1 MKRIIANTNVI
12 NIGKKGEN
20 DTRQVVFDISE
31 WLELLGEGTV
41 ALIHKRNGDTEPYPC
56 VVKVVGTEALWNIAD
71 VDVDKPGA
79 GECELMYVI
88 GGRIAKSVTWATL
101 TSKGLSDASSE
112 VPEPHKSWVDEVIK
126 ASTGKSAYE
135 VAVEEGFE
143 GSVDEWLESLVGPK
157 GDTPQKGVDYWNTSD
172 KAEIETYVGQKVI
185 EKNTELEKQLDVVK
199 DIALGASMAIS
210 YHDYS
215 QMVATLNVLPKDFF
229 KSGQDINI
237 VTKYVPDIWVAFI
250 EDTHEEYT
258 YVDDETIVQTLS
270 DVGTFKVGYF
280 VLAQRETQKVY
291 VEDLAKKSQV
301 PVIDATLKDNGAYT
315 LTISVG
321 VNE

>member
-41 ALIHKRNGDTEPYPC
+41 ALIHKRNGDAEPYPC

-143 GSVDEWLESLVGPK
+143 GSVDEWLESLVGPQ
-157 GDTPQKGVDYWNTSD
+157 GYTPQKGVDYWNTSD
-172 KAEIETYVGQKVI
+172 KAEIETYVDQKVI
-185 EKNTELEKQLDVVK
+185 EKNAELENQLDTVEA
-199 DIALGASMAIS
+199 IALGAEKAIT
-210 YHDYS
+210 YANYREVID
-215 QMVATLNVLPKDFF
+215 TLNSLPYDHF
-229 KSGQDINI
+229 KAGQGINVI
-237 VTKYVPDIWVAFI
+237 ALDVPDLWIAYVYEDAYVAYY
-250 EDTHEEYT
+250 YT
-258 YVDDETIVQTLS
+258 TDEALIYEISQNGFVQ
-270 DVGTFKVGYF
+270 VGHFT
-280 VLAQRETQKVY
+280 LAQKETQKV
-291 VEDLAKKSQV
+291 DLTDYAKKDQV

-321 VNE
+321 VE